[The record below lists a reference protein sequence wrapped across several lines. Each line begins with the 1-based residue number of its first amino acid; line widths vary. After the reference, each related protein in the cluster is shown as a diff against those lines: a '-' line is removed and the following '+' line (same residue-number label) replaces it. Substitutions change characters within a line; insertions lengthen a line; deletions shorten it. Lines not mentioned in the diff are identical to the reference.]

1 MLKRFFNSPAGTTLI
16 GKLIGIYV
24 FIAEW
29 TTLWKD
35 IGREVVKAQ
44 QAAGGP
50 VIVCFWHNRLLL
62 SRRLWP
68 HGKQKFGILISQSRD
83 GDAIAEAA
91 RTIGLGA
98 IRGSST
104 KAGSSKS
111 KGVMAAFREMLTDL
125 HNGQAVGITPDG
137 PRGPRMRAQMGAI
150 QLSKRT
156 GAPIICV
163 SWSQPKRKVAV
174 KSWDHHV
181 VPALFQR
188 GVMIWA
194 GPIRVAKD
202 CDEAAL
208 EAKRLEVE
216 TLLNKLSDD
225 ADRMAGVAPIVP
237 AAVSD
242 APAPE
247 PAET

>member
-1 MLKRFFNSPAGTTLI
+1 MLKRFLNSPAGSTLI

-24 FIAEW
+24 FLAEITTRW
-29 TTLWKD
+29 TD
-35 IGREVVKAQ
+35 SGRDVVIAQ
-44 QAAGGP
+44 QKAGGP

-68 HGKQKFGILISQSRD
+68 HRRQKFGILISQSRD

-98 IRGSST
+98 IRGSSA
-104 KAGSSKS
+104 KAGKS
-111 KGVMAAFREMLTDL
+111 KGVMAAFREMLSDL
-125 HNGQAVGITPDG
+125 HEGKAVGITPDG

-150 QLSKRT
+150 QLAKRT

-163 SWSQPKRKVAV
+163 SWSQPKRKVMPR
-174 KSWDHHV
+174 SWDHHV

-188 GVMIWA
+188 GVMMWD
-194 GPIRVAKD
+194 GPIHVAKSSS
-202 CDEAAL
+202 EEEL

-216 TLLNKLSDD
+216 VLLNRLSDE
-225 ADRMAGVAPIVP
+225 ADRRAGVTPIIP
-237 AAVSD
+237 ATLSD